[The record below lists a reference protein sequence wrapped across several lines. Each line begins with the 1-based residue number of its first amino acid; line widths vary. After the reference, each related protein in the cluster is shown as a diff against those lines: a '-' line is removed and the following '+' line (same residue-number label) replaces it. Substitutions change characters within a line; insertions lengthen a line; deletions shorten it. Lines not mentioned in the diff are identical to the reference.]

1 MRDSITVLY
10 VDDDE
15 DDISLFRRA
24 LSRIDK
30 SISFLSFTDGRD
42 ALAYLKQSTQLPD
55 YLFLDINMPR
65 MNGKQVLQSIKQDE
79 QLAALP
85 VIMYSTSRREQE
97 VMEFYEEGAAG
108 FIHKKNSFEEI
119 QSDLF
124 AFFIQ

>member
-42 ALAYLKQSTQLPD
+42 ALTYLKQSAQLPD